1 MSEPPIPNGSI
12 AKSSASANFTSPP
25 PAASH
30 EPTTARTAID
40 RCQVKN

>member
-1 MSEPPIPNGSI
+1 MSEPPIRNCSI

-25 PAASH
+25 AAASH

-40 RCQVKN
+40 PRQVKN